1 MPMDFHDPR
10 NQTSYTT
17 RVADASWLELIS
29 KQVELKGKRAAD
41 IGCGGGIYTKAL
53 LALGAEHVIG
63 VDFSAEMLRGAKQN
77 VGETHEV
84 EWIQGT
90 ATESTLPSEHVDVVL
105 ERALIHHLND
115 LPACFREARRMLKT
129 GGTLIVQD
137 RTPEDSV
144 LPGSDTHIRGYIF
157 EKFPR
162 LMETEMSRRHDS
174 AKVTE
179 ALRESGFRDIRELK
193 WWEPRAVHPDPE
205 ALFEDLRRRTGR
217 SILHELSDAELEELI
232 TYIDGKIKGSGPIV
246 EKDPW
251 TLWFAK
257 V

>member
-10 NQTSYTT
+10 NQSSYTT
-17 RVADASWLELIS
+17 RVADASWLELIA
-29 KQVELKGKRAAD
+29 KQAELKGKRAAD

-63 VDFSAEMLRGAKQN
+63 VDYSAEMLQGAKQN

-90 ATESTLPSEHVDVVL
+90 ATETTLPSEHVDVVL
-105 ERALIHHLND
+105 ERALIHHLTD
-115 LPACFREARRMLKT
+115 LQGCFREAHRILKA
-129 GGTLIVQD
+129 GGMLIVQD

-162 LMETEMSRRHDS
+162 LMETEKSRRHDS
-174 AKVTE
+174 ETVTE
-179 ALRESGFRDIRELK
+179 ALRASGFCDIRELR
-193 WWEPRAVHPDPE
+193 WWEPRKVHPDPE
-205 ALFEDLRRRTGR
+205 ALFEDVRRRTGR
-217 SILHELSDAELEELI
+217 SILHELSDGELDELI
-232 TYIDGKIKGSGPIV
+232 AYMQSKLHGSGPIA

-251 TLWFAK
+251 RIWFAK
-257 V
+257 R